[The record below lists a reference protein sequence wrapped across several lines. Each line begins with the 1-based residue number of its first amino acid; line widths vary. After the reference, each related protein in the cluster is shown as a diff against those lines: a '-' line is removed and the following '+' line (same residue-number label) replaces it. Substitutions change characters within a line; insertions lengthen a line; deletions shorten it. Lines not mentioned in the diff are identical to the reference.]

1 MENKKRKTLSMAALI
16 VSILPTA
23 TLVPVFLKITLPE
36 GVNTVWAGINVASA
50 VAGFVLSGICVRSD
64 ETVANGI
71 QTVLRP
77 AIQVRF
83 SGQPKGEMDGSCHR
97 AGTPQRILYRHISPG
112 QAYNAKP

>member
-16 VSILPTA
+16 VSILPAA

-64 ETVANGI
+64 ESRSPVNIASTLISAFWCLLMMGMV
-71 QTVLRP
+71 VLALFLTFMR
-77 AIQVRF
+77 
-83 SGQPKGEMDGSCHR
+83 
-97 AGTPQRILYRHISPG
+97 
-112 QAYNAKP
+112 

>member
-16 VSILPTA
+16 VSILPAA

-64 ETVANGI
+64 ESRSPVNIASTVISAFWCLLMMGMV
-71 QTVLRP
+71 VLALFLTFMR
-77 AIQVRF
+77 
-83 SGQPKGEMDGSCHR
+83 
-97 AGTPQRILYRHISPG
+97 
-112 QAYNAKP
+112 

>member
-64 ETVANGI
+64 ESRSPVNIASTVISAFWCLLMMGMV
-71 QTVLRP
+71 VLALFLTFMR
-77 AIQVRF
+77 
-83 SGQPKGEMDGSCHR
+83 
-97 AGTPQRILYRHISPG
+97 
-112 QAYNAKP
+112 

>member
-23 TLVPVFLKITLPE
+23 TLVPVFLKIILPE

-64 ETVANGI
+64 ESRSPVNIASTLISAFWCLLMMGMV
-71 QTVLRP
+71 VLALFLTFMR
-77 AIQVRF
+77 
-83 SGQPKGEMDGSCHR
+83 
-97 AGTPQRILYRHISPG
+97 
-112 QAYNAKP
+112 